1 MKYIKPAT
9 IDDATLVSSNVAMP
23 DATEAG
29 ITVWAVAQSIS
40 VGNLRVYHST
50 NKHWVVRALVAHTTS
65 LLNAPTGLD
74 TDTNWVKLY
83 DVNRW
88 RMFDNSSTSQTEN
101 ADSIDV
107 TFTIT
112 EAVNALA
119 LFNLDAASV
128 EVTVTDINNVEVYNH
143 NEDLQ
148 KTDNIYD
155 AWTYFFEP
163 IVKRRDLVLSDLPI
177 YYLANFRVQI
187 NNVGSVAKCGVCAIG
202 RLNSAGF
209 TEYGMKTGIRDYSV
223 KATDEFGNTTLV
235 ERKFKK
241 TMSVT
246 SEINSSAQ
254 DGLMSNLVDLRATPC
269 VYIGA
274 DKFTSSYI
282 YGFFSDFYVVAQ
294 YPTKSIINI
303 EIEGLA

>member
-23 DATEAG
+23 DAIEAG

-83 DVNRW
+83 EVNRW

-107 TFTIT
+107 TFTIA

-143 NEDLQ
+143 TEDLQ

-177 YYLANFRVQI
+177 YYLANYRVQI
-187 NNVGSVAKCGVCAIG
+187 NNLGGIAKCGVCAIG

-223 KATDEFGNTTLV
+223 KINDEFGNTTLV

-246 SEINSSAQ
+246 SEIDAAAQ
-254 DGLMSNLVDLRATPC
+254 DGLMSNLAELRATPC
-269 VYIGA
+269 VYLGA